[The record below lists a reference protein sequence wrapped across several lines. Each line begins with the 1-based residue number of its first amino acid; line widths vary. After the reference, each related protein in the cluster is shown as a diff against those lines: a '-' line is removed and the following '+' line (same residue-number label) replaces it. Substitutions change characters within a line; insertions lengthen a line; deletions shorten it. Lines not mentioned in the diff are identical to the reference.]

1 MLCCFEIGFNRWT
14 LFLGDGHLVGRVCA
28 ASCSPRCM
36 NVRIPFLHHLHL
48 FPTRHGSLGFCA
60 GAPSFLG
67 LASSITPSCFMHRS
81 HPTVSKV
88 CHFLFFPG
96 QGSLSVGMKKGTFIP
111 LEVGGVDG
119 HSPFLVGIR
128 IWGHVAS
135 PDFSEGSGWGRI
147 LPRKDRRGPPH
158 GSGGGVD
165 PRSHRSVSGS
175 FPFGRPIPPERFP
188 FCAPVERG
196 EALGF
201 FSFGIQAQ
209 DQNPAVRQAHL
220 RARARHGDERCAS
233 RVPRVEEGK
242 ETNRKSTFG
251 RGDGA
256 NGRGGRRR
264 VGSAEGDGTRSDP

>member
-1 MLCCFEIGFNRWT
+1 
-14 LFLGDGHLVGRVCA
+14 
-28 ASCSPRCM
+28 
-36 NVRIPFLHHLHL
+36 
-48 FPTRHGSLGFCA
+48 
-60 GAPSFLG
+60 
-67 LASSITPSCFMHRS
+67 
-81 HPTVSKV
+81 
-88 CHFLFFPG
+88 
-96 QGSLSVGMKKGTFIP
+96 MKKGTFIP
-111 LEVGGVDG
+111 LEVGAWMDTR
-119 HSPFLVGIR
+119 HSSSAF
-128 IWGHVAS
+128 
-135 PDFSEGSGWGRI
+135 GSGVTWRPPI
-147 LPRKDRRGPPH
+147 SRRGRDGV
-158 GSGGGVD
+158 GSFPERTAEVLPMDRGGVD

-188 FCAPVERG
+188 FCSPIERG

>member
-1 MLCCFEIGFNRWT
+1 MNSFPRSRPPRGT
-14 LFLGDGHLVGRVCA
+14 RVCCNLFTTVHECTHTIPPSSPSYSNEA
-28 ASCSPRCM
+28 WIPGFLCRFPLFPRSCIIHHSFLFHAPFTSDGLQGLPFSVLSWPGKPLGRDEERDFHSPR
-36 NVRIPFLHHLHL
+36 
-48 FPTRHGSLGFCA
+48 G
-60 GAPSFLG
+60 
-67 LASSITPSCFMHRS
+67 
-81 HPTVSKV
+81 
-88 CHFLFFPG
+88 
-96 QGSLSVGMKKGTFIP
+96 
-111 LEVGGVDG
+111 GGVDG

-158 GSGGGVD
+158 GSGGVD

-188 FCAPVERG
+188 FCSPIERG